1 MGRVLQPLDFIE
13 VCSVAEAVSAAQAP
27 GSRLFAGGCELVLSM
42 RRGAVRHER
51 LVSIMRIP
59 GLDVFTAHPK
69 VGVTVG
75 PQVLLAR
82 LANHIWIGKRWAAL
96 HEAIEQLHPPHIRNM
111 GTVIGNVCAAVN
123 YYDIPTS
130 LYAHRAV
137 LTLSNG
143 STTRKVAIED
153 FYDGPRG
160 TAVRPG
166 EMVVQLDLPPPA
178 ADAGSAFKKIYKAR
192 RRATDLHKINAAAYI
207 ALDAAKEKIIDVTLA
222 IGCIG
227 DHPVRIPFAEAALKD
242 QLATEAAFNAAAE
255 LAAQAIAP
263 MTDAAWVEEIRTEW
277 IRILARDVLAQAA
290 SRALSRHDPA
300 EDAHLAY

>member
-1 MGRVLQPLDFIE
+1 M
-13 VCSVAEAVSAAQAP
+13 AEAVAAAAQP
-27 GSRLFAGGCELVLSM
+27 GSQLFAGGCELVLSM
-42 RRGAVRHER
+42 RRGTVRHER

-59 GLDVFTAHPK
+59 GLDQFSAHPK

-75 PQVLLAR
+75 PQVLLSK

-111 GTVIGNVCAAVN
+111 GTLIGNVCAAVD
-123 YYDIPTS
+123 YYDLPTA

-137 LTLSNG
+137 LTLSDG
-143 STTRKVAIED
+143 STSRKVAIED
-153 FYDGPRG
+153 FYTGPRG
-160 TAVRPG
+160 TVIRSA

-192 RRATDLHKINAAAYI
+192 RRADDLHKINAAAYV
-207 ALDAAKEKIIDVTLA
+207 ALDADKQKITDVTLA
-222 IGCIG
+222 VGCVG
-227 DHPVRIPFAEAALKD
+227 AHPVRIPAAEAALTG
-242 QLATEAAFNAAAE
+242 AVANEAAFDTAGV

-263 MTDAAWVEEIRTEW
+263 MTDAPWIEEIRSEW

>member
-1 MGRVLQPLDFIE
+1 ME
-13 VCSVAEAVSAAQAP
+13 ASTVAEAVSAASEP

-42 RRGAVRHER
+42 RRGDVRHER

-59 GLDVFTAHPK
+59 ELGRFEAHPK

-75 PQVLLAR
+75 AQVLLAR

-111 GTVIGNVCAAVN
+111 GTLIGNVCAAVN
-123 YYDIPTS
+123 YYDVPTA

-143 STTRKVAIED
+143 TSTRTVAIED
-153 FYDGPRG
+153 FYTGPRV
-160 TAVRPG
+160 TVLRPG
-166 EMVVQLDLPPPA
+166 EMVTQIDLPPPA
-178 ADAGSAFKKIYKAR
+178 ADAGSAFKKIYKAKR
-192 RRATDLHKINAAAYI
+192 RTDDLHKINAAAYV
-207 ALDAAKEKIIDVTLA
+207 ALDRDKERIVDAVLA
-222 IGCIG
+222 IGCVG
-227 DHPVRIPFAEAALKD
+227 DHPLRIGAAESGLIGAIAG
-242 QLATEAAFNAAAE
+242 EAAFAQAGDI
-255 LAAQAIAP
+255 AAQAIAP
-263 MTDAAWVEEIRTEW
+263 MTDAAWVEEIRSEW
-277 IRILARDVLAQAA
+277 IRLLARDVLAQAA